1 MKNKLKTLTL
11 TLLSAIML
19 VGCVTIRSPEEKH
32 LEAIRAEVA
41 ELTIERDKLKQE
53 IASLNN
59 YDGHTRYVVVIKIR
73 QSHPIAIDPIA
84 MIKDGMNA
92 IELPIYVDKGFYD
105 GIEVGEVL
113 DDSFR
118 VGSLWIDGS
127 IGSWDIKVVDKKVVN

>member
-19 VGCVTIRSPEEKH
+19 VGCVTTRSPEEKQ
-32 LEAIRAEVA
+32 LEVIRSEVA

-59 YDGHTRYVVVIKIR
+59 YDGHTRYIVVIEIK
-73 QSHPIAIDPIA
+73 QSHVIDPIA

-105 GIEVGEVL
+105 GVEVGEVL

-118 VGSLWIDGS
+118 VGSLWMNGS
-127 IGSWDIKVVDKKVVN
+127 IGSWDIKVIDKKVVN

>member
-1 MKNKLKTLTL
+1 MKNKLKLLTL

-19 VGCVTIRSPEEKH
+19 VGCVTTRSPEEKQ
-32 LEAIRAEVA
+32 LEAIRSEIA

-53 IASLNN
+53 VASLNS
-59 YDGHTRYVVVIKIR
+59 YDGHTRYIVVIEIK
-73 QSHPIAIDPIA
+73 QSHAIDLAA
-84 MIKDGMNA
+84 MIKDGINA

-113 DDSFR
+113 DNSFR
-118 VGSLWIDGS
+118 AGSFLIGGS

>member
-1 MKNKLKTLTL
+1 MKNKLKVLTL

-19 VGCVTIRSPEEKH
+19 VGCVTTRSPEEKQ
-32 LEAIRAEVA
+32 LEVIRSEVA

-53 IASLNN
+53 ITSLNN
-59 YDGHTRYVVVIKIR
+59 YDGHTRYVVVIEIK
-73 QSHPIAIDPIA
+73 QSHVIDPIA

-118 VGSLWIDGS
+118 VGSLWMNGS

>member
-1 MKNKLKTLTL
+1 MKSKLKVLTL

-19 VGCVTIRSPEEKH
+19 VGCVTTRSPEEKQ
-32 LEAIRAEVA
+32 LEAIRSEVS

-53 IASLNN
+53 ITSLNN
-59 YDGHTRYVVVIKIR
+59 YDGHTRYVVVIEIR
-73 QSHPIAIDPIA
+73 QSHLIVNPVA

-127 IGSWDIKVVDKKVVN
+127 IGSWDIKVIDKKVVN

>member
-1 MKNKLKTLTL
+1 MKNKLKLLTL

-19 VGCVTIRSPEEKH
+19 VGCVTTRSPEEKQ
-32 LEAIRAEVA
+32 LEAIRSEVA

-53 IASLNN
+53 ITSLDN
-59 YDGHTRYVVVIKIR
+59 YDGHTRYIVVIEIK
-73 QSHPIAIDPIA
+73 QSHIKIDPMA

-105 GIEVGEVL
+105 GIEIGEVL
-113 DDSFR
+113 DNSFR
-118 VGSLWIDGS
+118 AGSFLIGGS

>member
-11 TLLSAIML
+11 TLLSAMML
-19 VGCVTIRSPEEKH
+19 VGCVTTRSPEEKQ
-32 LEAIRAEVA
+32 LEVVRSEVA

-53 IASLNN
+53 IASLDN
-59 YDGHTRYVVVIKIR
+59 YDGHTRYIVVIEIK
-73 QSHPIAIDPIA
+73 QSHIKIDPMA

-127 IGSWDIKVVDKKVVN
+127 IGNWNIKFVDKRVVN